1 MIEYDQWVN
10 AFKLSGTSSKEALS
24 KDRVEQASKLPA
36 WQWWQTFGK
45 RWPHLRW
52 FAMRL
57 TAQVCSACACER
69 NWSLYEWI
77 HNRKRNS
84 LSVARAEKLVRSHCN
99 LTSSTGT
106 TLPPPTS
113 CRGWTRWS
121 STTQRGSSMSATQ
134 RMTRP
139 RPHPWVC
146 ARSHGARARD
156 CLRLGSRPKED
167 VGAAVTEAAVDVA
180 VLPVLT
186 PISLASTRH

>member
-99 LTSSTGT
+99 LNLINRHHSAAADFVPWMDEMVVDDPEGVIDVSD
-106 TLPPPTS
+106 PEDDAPTAS
-113 CRGWTRWS
+113 PVGVRAQPRRQSPRLSEARQQTQGGRG
-121 STTQRGSSMSATQ
+121 RGRDGGGRGRGGA
-134 RMTRP
+134 
-139 RPHPWVC
+139 
-146 ARSHGARARD
+146 ARAHAN
-156 CLRLGSRPKED
+156 LFGL
-167 VGAAVTEAAVDVA
+167 
-180 VLPVLT
+180 
-186 PISLASTRH
+186 H